1 MKFKK
6 NKISINESESN
17 ALFKILV
24 IGLGFILLPLSI
36 SIQIIF
42 LVLKQYA
49 ALVLIDCL
57 LMFGLLIVVL
67 VFFFKCSGSKV
78 IINEDSII
86 CQELF
91 LLKRTIKINE
101 IKEIKAKKYS
111 KNNQL
116 LSDLW
121 GKCIFLYDDENNEL
135 LRFSY
140 NEVAYKLLLNKLSKQ
155 KTSIEDS
162 SSVKDTNE

>member
-57 LMFGLLIVVL
+57 LMFGLLIVAL

-78 IINEDSII
+78 IINDDNII

-91 LLKRTIKINE
+91 LLKRTININE
-101 IKEIKAKKYS
+101 IKEMKAKKYS

-140 NEVAYKLLLNKLSKQ
+140 NEVAYKLLLNKISKQ

-162 SSVKDTNE
+162 SSAKDTNE

>member
-57 LMFGLLIVVL
+57 LIFGLLIVVL

-78 IINEDSII
+78 IINDDNII

-91 LLKRTIKINE
+91 LLKRTININE
-101 IKEIKAKKYS
+101 IKEMKAKKYS

-116 LSDLW
+116 LSELW

-155 KTSIEDS
+155 KTSIEDA